1 MDPDSQSPPK
11 VLQKKRVSIVPPAG
25 SPDPDFAPS
34 PDAEVQRDGGL
45 DGRDGP
51 GGEEE
56 EEEGGADRAFTKLTS
71 PQLDLRRG
79 EDNTLIQNLNVWSTL
94 NLIKL
99 MLNPF

>member
-11 VLQKKRVSIVPPAG
+11 VLQKKRVSIVPPPC

-34 PDAEVQRDGGL
+34 PDVELQHAQELNHDRGQDGQ
-45 DGRDGP
+45 DGP

-56 EEEGGADRAFTKLTS
+56 EEEGGADRAFTKLRP

-79 EDNTLIQNLNVWSTL
+79 EDNTLIQNLNL
-94 NLIKL
+94 
-99 MLNPF
+99 